1 MLSRT
6 ASLALLVILSTFAPA
21 HVRAQTPASSKLT
34 PHQIIRRAVD
44 LQIASNTQMP
54 ALRFTFTKTTPR
66 GVFVKDVIQ
75 TSGGEV
81 SRLISINGKPLS
93 PARNAEEQQR
103 LTALLSSPED
113 QTRHRQH
120 QITDQN
126 RVNHLI
132 QQFPNALT
140 FTPTGTEPGP
150 YGPMLGFSFVP
161 NPHYL
166 PPDIEATILTAITG
180 TVWVDQSTG
189 HFIKF
194 NAHLIHSVHV
204 GWGIVAT
211 FQKGG
216 SVTLANQNIGHN
228 EWPITHMKLDV
239 DGSALIFKPIHIHI
253 TQDQSDFHFLPP
265 GTTWQHAVAMLTS
278 GRFSPQQ
285 QAVTTTATKSSH
297 RCELPP
303 PISPR
308 GMRVLR

>member
-6 ASLALLVILSTFAPA
+6 ASLVLLALLAALAPA
-21 HVRAQTPASSKLT
+21 HLRAQGHSSPTLT
-34 PHQIIRRAVD
+34 PRQIIRRAVG
-44 LQIASNTQMP
+44 LQMASNKQMP
-54 ALRFTFTKTTPR
+54 ALRFTYTKTTPH

-93 PARNAEEQQR
+93 AARNAEEQQR
-103 LTALLSSPED
+103 LTALLSHPSD
-113 QTRHRQH
+113 QARHRRH
-120 QITDQN
+120 QIEDQN

-132 QQFPNALT
+132 QQFPDALN
-140 FTPTGTEPGP
+140 FKPIGTEPGP
-150 YGPMLGFSFVP
+150 YGPMMGFTFVP
-161 NPHYL
+161 NPRYS
-166 PPDIEATILTAITG
+166 PPDIEASILTAITG
-180 TVWVDQSTG
+180 DVWVDQDTG

-265 GTTWQHAVAMLTS
+265 STTWQHAVAMLTS
-278 GRFSPQQ
+278 KTELDTHQHLT
-285 QAVTTTATKSSH
+285 QAVSH
-297 RCELPP
+297 LNQH
-303 PISPR
+303 
-308 GMRVLR
+308 